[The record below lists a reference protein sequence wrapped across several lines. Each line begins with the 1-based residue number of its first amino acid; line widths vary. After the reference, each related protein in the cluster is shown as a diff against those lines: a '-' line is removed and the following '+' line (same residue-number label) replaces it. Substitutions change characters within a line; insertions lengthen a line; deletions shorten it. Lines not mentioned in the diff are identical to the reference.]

1 MRHERSRD
9 AVGVVRPGPDR
20 PDLRRG
26 LRRRKLTGTRRR
38 AGTHPCRSL
47 VWPTKEVQRPRSA
60 CPPTLALTPP
70 PSRLLEGG
78 SLGCRPQRTASRF
91 KFGRAQPPACRRRG
105 RWWRRYAD
113 PPSEIRP
120 AVGFIRRA
128 PRCEGAGTSRVA
140 HPRKAARCRPNVE
153 LLAHSDNRLRTRS
166 HFQAAPTGPPAM
178 RID

>member
-9 AVGVVRPGPDR
+9 AVGVVRPDPDR
-20 PDLRRG
+20 PDPRRG

-38 AGTHPCRSL
+38 AGTDPCRSL
-47 VWPTKEVQRPRSA
+47 VWPTKEAQRPRSA

-78 SLGCRPQRTASRF
+78 SHGCRPRRTASRF
-91 KFGRAQPPACRRRG
+91 KFGRAQPPECRRRG

-120 AVGFIRRA
+120 AVGFKGASHDARERARRA
-128 PRCEGAGTSRVA
+128 RRIHERPRAAVQTWNCWRTATTDCEPDHRSQQHRLP
-140 HPRKAARCRPNVE
+140 PR
-153 LLAHSDNRLRTRS
+153 D
-166 HFQAAPTGPPAM
+166 M
-178 RID
+178 R